1 MFTVKTLP
9 EFIEWID
16 GIKDKLTAMRL
27 RKRLR
32 KVTLGNLGDVKPVNL
47 ILRLS

>member
-9 EFIEWID
+9 EFIEWLD
-16 GIKDKLTAMRL
+16 NIKDKLTVMRL

-32 KVTLGNLGDVKPVNL
+32 KVTQNP
-47 ILRLS
+47 